1 MAEKTITIRVEE
13 ELHKEVKH
21 RIIEKNMTLKEYL
34 LDLIQKDLTKEG
46 AEK

>member
-13 ELHKEVKH
+13 DLHKQVKH
-21 RIIEKNMTLKEYL
+21 RIIEKDMTLKDYL
-34 LDLIQKDLTKEG
+34 VDLIKKDLKKEG